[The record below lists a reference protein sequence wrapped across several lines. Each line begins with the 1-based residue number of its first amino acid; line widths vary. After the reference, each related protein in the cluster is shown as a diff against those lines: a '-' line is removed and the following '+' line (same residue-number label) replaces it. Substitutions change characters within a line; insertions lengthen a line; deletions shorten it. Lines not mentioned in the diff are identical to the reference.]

1 MAENYREFNPGNEQE
16 GRGTQNRKTENH
28 WRDSINRITT
38 IVAILL
44 VFGVLCWN
52 LSILLESRNKA

>member
-28 WRDSINRITT
+28 HQS
-38 IVAILL
+38 
-44 VFGVLCWN
+44 VLD
-52 LSILLESRNKA
+52 